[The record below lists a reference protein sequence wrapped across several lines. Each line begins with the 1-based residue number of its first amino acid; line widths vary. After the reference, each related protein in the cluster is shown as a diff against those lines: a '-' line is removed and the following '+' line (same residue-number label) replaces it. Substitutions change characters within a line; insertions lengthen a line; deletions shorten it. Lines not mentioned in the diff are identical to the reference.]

1 MSINLIC
8 ALSKNNIIGINN
20 KLPWNIS
27 EDLKRFKDLTS
38 ENWIVMGRKTF
49 DSIGRPLPNRR
60 NVILSENL
68 DLKISGAE
76 VLHSPQE
83 VLNLYY
89 ADGDKKDLFVIG
101 GTFIY
106 EIFIKHCDYLNITYI
121 DKEYE
126 GDSYFPEINWN
137 EWSLEKEVKSY
148 DKGEK
153 ADFYFRDFKR
163 I

>member
-89 ADGDKKDLFVIG
+89 ADGDEKDLFVFG
-101 GTFIY
+101 GTLI
-106 EIFIKHCDYLNITYI
+106 
-121 DKEYE
+121 
-126 GDSYFPEINWN
+126 
-137 EWSLEKEVKSY
+137 
-148 DKGEK
+148 
-153 ADFYFRDFKR
+153 
-163 I
+163 